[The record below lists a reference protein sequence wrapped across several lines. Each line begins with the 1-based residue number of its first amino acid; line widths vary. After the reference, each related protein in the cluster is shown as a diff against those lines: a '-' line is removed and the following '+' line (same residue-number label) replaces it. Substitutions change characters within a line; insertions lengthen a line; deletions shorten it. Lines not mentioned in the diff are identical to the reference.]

1 MKYYAVKSIDGK
13 TVNKLYTDWEGANGC
28 AVAVT
33 HHKSVFKSF
42 KTEVEAR
49 NFLHSKPIA
58 DYAKPRKYSGFADD
72 ETPINTD
79 DTESDLV
86 MNEEMEIRGQ
96 FINPVFENE
105 DTGYCVF
112 SYKVSDRGRIR
123 CVGYN
128 LPKEKNSICIMRGEY
143 VTNKYGLNFEVKSY
157 EIERKTTKAG
167 VIEFLCLL
175 DGVGKALAGRIWDE
189 FGKDTYKILEN
200 DVERLVCVQGISLD
214 KAKKIKS
221 AYGKVQSISELSKFL
236 IEYNIAPKFAKK
248 IVNKYGTDALDKI
261 KKNPYLLFEISGI
274 TFESSDSLAMK
285 MNMPKDSAKRF
296 NACIR
301 SILLEGELNGD
312 TGVEVSELQKKAFS
326 ILKMDNAEESQKEWM
341 RMFKDKELHAVRLDM
356 NGTGL
361 KQYIFSDSVYQ
372 MEKKCAKMI
381 SELATFKPESKNWDK
396 LIVKSEVNDT
406 LLLDATQI
414 DAVIN
419 GLSYGMTVIMGE
431 PGTGKTTTIKKIRD
445 LAEQEFPE
453 MKQVFLAPT
462 GRASRRMEESIEQG
476 AETIHHALKLGIQDD
491 DYDKEEVKLENS
503 LIVID
508 EMSMVDIRLMYK
520 LLKAI
525 KPGCIVILVGDINQ
539 LPSVGAGRVLQDIIE
554 SHIVPVTELK
564 HIHRQDM
571 DARIY
576 INAHNINNGIHDI
589 QDGSDFKFHTLP
601 MSEQTEKEMVDRVVE
616 QTDKYGL
623 GNVMCL
629 CPYIKGM
636 CGVERMNAMIQQ
648 RLNPKHSNYEMEII
662 TNGYTI
668 RTGDLVMQIKRN
680 TEEATNGEIGI
691 VKDIDRVEDKPCVFV
706 QFDKNCVK
714 YKKGDFEYLTL
725 AYASTVHK
733 SQGSEA
739 KAVISCLWDYHS
751 NMKYRA
757 IPYVAISRGKSMVD
771 FYGSRSALDEA
782 IDNIKQ
788 LQRISL
794 FGRFLKYEAGEYVH
808 V

>member
-1 MKYYAVKSIDGK
+1 MKYYAVKSIDGR

-28 AVAVT
+28 AVAVA
-33 HHKSVFKSF
+33 HHRSVFKSF

-49 NFLHSKPIA
+49 NFLHSEPIA
-58 DYAKPRKYSGFADD
+58 DYAMSRRYTGFADE
-72 ETPINTD
+72 ETPINTGD
-79 DTESDLV
+79 SESDLV

-96 FINPVFENE
+96 FVNPVFENK

-112 SYKVSDRGRIR
+112 SYKVPDRGCIR

-128 LPKEKNSICIMRGEY
+128 LPKEKKSICIMRGEY

-200 DVERLVCVQGISLD
+200 DTERLACVKGISLD

-221 AYGKVQSISELSKFL
+221 AYRKVQSISELSKFL

-274 TFESSDSLAMK
+274 TFESADSLAMK

-381 SELATFKPESKNWDK
+381 SELATFKPESKNWDE

-406 LLLDATQI
+406 LLLDATQV

-462 GRASRRMEESIEQG
+462 GRASRRMEESIEQE
-476 AETIHHALKLGIQDD
+476 AETIHHALKLGIQDE

-601 MSEQTEKEMVDRVVE
+601 MSEQKEMVDRVVE

-636 CGVERMNAMIQQ
+636 CGVERMNVMIQQ

-706 QFDKNCVK
+706 QFDKNCVE

-733 SQGSEA
+733 SQGSEYP
-739 KAVISCLWDYHS
+739 AVIIPILSGPRMLMNRNLLYTAVT
-751 NMKYRA
+751 RA
-757 IPYVAISRGKSMVD
+757 RKCVTVV
-771 FYGSRSALDEA
+771 GSEETFREMINNEKQQRRYSSLDRRIQEA
-782 IDNIKQ
+782 
-788 LQRISL
+788 
-794 FGRFLKYEAGEYVH
+794 E
-808 V
+808 